1 MLLAGLRAFGRTR
14 VTEPAPS
21 RDHTERMLSAFGV
34 EVLREGAT
42 VAVEGGQ
49 RLTGRP
55 VTVPADFSSAAF
67 FLVAGCLAA
76 ERGLLLRN
84 VGVNPTRTG
93 LLEML
98 RLMGADIRVHALR
111 QEAGA
116 GGEPIAD
123 IEVRKSRLKGIRVP
137 ESLVPLSID
146 EFPVFFIA
154 AAVAEGETLVRGAM
168 ELRVK
173 ESDRLAAMAQGLSVL
188 GVENQLLD
196 DGLWLRGGSGLG
208 GGTIES
214 HGDHRIAMAFAVAGL
229 VARSPIEIRD
239 VANVATSFPGFRGD
253 RPRGRPADRDCMT
266 DAAPVVTI
274 DGPSGSGKGTISRAV
289 AQRVGWHLLD
299 SGALYRLVAY
309 GGLERGLDPGDVDGH
324 ARLAAGMDVAFG
336 VGPDG
341 SEQVV
346 LAGRDVTQAIRTETA
361 GQGASRVAAWPP
373 VRTALLERQRAF
385 ARPPGL
391 VADGR
396 DMGTVVFPGAPLKI
410 TLPPAPTS
418 APCGAISS

>member
-1 MLLAGLRAFGRTR
+1 VLLAGLRAFGRTR

-49 RLTGRP
+49 RLSGRP
-55 VTVPADFSSAAF
+55 VAVPADFSSAAF
-67 FLVAGCLAA
+67 FIVAGCLAA

-111 QEAGA
+111 QDAQA

-123 IEVRKSRLKGIRVP
+123 IEVRKSKLTGVRVP
-137 ESLVPLSID
+137 ESLVPLAID

-154 AAVAEGETLVRGAM
+154 AAVAEGETLVRGAL

-173 ESDRLAAMAQGLSVL
+173 ESDRLAAMAQGLGVL
-188 GVENQLLD
+188 GVESQLLE

-214 HGDHRIAMAFAVAGL
+214 HGDHRIAMAFAIAGL
-229 VARSPIEIRD
+229 VARSAIEIRD
-239 VANVATSFPGFRGD
+239 IANVATSFPGF
-253 RPRGRPADRDCMT
+253 
-266 DAAPVVTI
+266 
-274 DGPSGSGKGTISRAV
+274 
-289 AQRVGWHLLD
+289 
-299 SGALYRLVAY
+299 
-309 GGLERGLDPGDVDGH
+309 LEI
-324 ARLAAGMDVAFG
+324 ARAAGLQIEIA
-336 VGPDG
+336 
-341 SEQVV
+341 
-346 LAGRDVTQAIRTETA
+346 
-361 GQGASRVAAWPP
+361 
-373 VRTALLERQRAF
+373 
-385 ARPPGL
+385 
-391 VADGR
+391 
-396 DMGTVVFPGAPLKI
+396 
-410 TLPPAPTS
+410 
-418 APCGAISS
+418 